1 MEPHEE
7 DRPETPRSLDRPF
20 ETGRGPLRVVVVGLD
35 RPVGAGQ
42 DVTCEESLEELALL
56 VTTWGAVVVGRVIQS
71 RERPD
76 PVRYLGRG
84 KLEEVGRLVRERAAD
99 YVVTDDEL
107 TPVQLRNLENALDVA
122 VLDRTQVILDIFAR
136 RARSREGKL
145 QVELARA
152 LYALPRLTGKGRV
165 LSRLGGGIG
174 TRGPGETRLEVERR
188 LLRDRITVLRRE
200 IAELGRQREVQV
212 RARRQSLI
220 PLAAIVGYTNAGKS
234 TLFNRLTGAGVL
246 AEDKLFATL
255 DPVVRRIELPDN
267 QKLLVSDTVGFIRKL
282 PHDLVASFR
291 ATLEEVRD
299 ADVLVHVVDVSNP
312 SWAEFT
318 RAAGSVLADI
328 GVAATP
334 VVYVLNK
341 TDRLP
346 GGRAAALA
354 LPEARLIGRSA
365 RVVALSA
372 RTGEGMDD
380 LLRALAAELSGR
392 RRLYSFKIP
401 YERSAVL
408 SILHEEGHVLKEE
421 FDEDGVAV
429 EAELEPI
436 LAHRVAAA
444 ITAGAG
450 RETAAGRDYVTR
462 RHPRERPGQERHNQP

>member
-1 MEPHEE
+1 M
-7 DRPETPRSLDRPF
+7 
-20 ETGRGPLRVVVVGLD
+20 
-35 RPVGAGQ
+35 
-42 DVTCEESLEELALL
+42 
-56 VTTWGAVVVGRVIQS
+56 
-71 RERPD
+71 
-76 PVRYLGRG
+76 
-84 KLEEVGRLVRERAAD
+84 
-99 YVVTDDEL
+99 
-107 TPVQLRNLENALDVA
+107 
-122 VLDRTQVILDIFAR
+122 
-136 RARSREGKL
+136 
-145 QVELARA
+145 
-152 LYALPRLTGKGRV
+152 
-165 LSRLGGGIG
+165 
-174 TRGPGETRLEVERR
+174 
-188 LLRDRITVLRRE
+188 LRRE

-220 PLAAIVGYTNAGKS
+220 PLAAVVGYTNAGKS

-299 ADVLVHVVDVSNP
+299 ADLLIHVVDVSNP
-312 SWAEFT
+312 SWPEFT
-318 RAAGSVLADI
+318 RAADSVLVDI

-341 TDRLP
+341 VDRLP

-354 LPEARLIGRSA
+354 LPEARDMRRSA
-365 RVVALSA
+365 RLVAVSA
-372 RTGEGMDD
+372 RTGEGMRD

-401 YERSAVL
+401 YECSAVL

-429 EAELEPI
+429 EAELVPV

-444 ITAGAG
+444 ITAGSG
-450 RETAAGRDYVTR
+450 RETAAGHDYVTG
-462 RHPRERPGQERHNQP
+462 RHPPERPGQERHKQP

>member
-1 MEPHEE
+1 MLLPWEHGGYNPSVEPHEE

-234 TLFNRLTGAGVL
+234 T
-246 AEDKLFATL
+246 
-255 DPVVRRIELPDN
+255 
-267 QKLLVSDTVGFIRKL
+267 
-282 PHDLVASFR
+282 
-291 ATLEEVRD
+291 
-299 ADVLVHVVDVSNP
+299 
-312 SWAEFT
+312 
-318 RAAGSVLADI
+318 
-328 GVAATP
+328 
-334 VVYVLNK
+334 
-341 TDRLP
+341 
-346 GGRAAALA
+346 
-354 LPEARLIGRSA
+354 
-365 RVVALSA
+365 
-372 RTGEGMDD
+372 
-380 LLRALAAELSGR
+380 
-392 RRLYSFKIP
+392 
-401 YERSAVL
+401 
-408 SILHEEGHVLKEE
+408 
-421 FDEDGVAV
+421 
-429 EAELEPI
+429 
-436 LAHRVAAA
+436 
-444 ITAGAG
+444 
-450 RETAAGRDYVTR
+450 
-462 RHPRERPGQERHNQP
+462 